1 MKALLILVVL
11 VVAAVVTLAV
21 ISGHSDLTITPA
33 VTSIGS
39 TTPVTVYSEGST
51 LCTAY
56 QGCDQGVEVE
66 FCAVTGMPH
75 CWPDNCY
82 LDPRN
87 MMFQAFKAS
96 PPMWQFFSQYSL
108 P

>member
-1 MKALLILVVL
+1 MKRILAAKLIL
-11 VVAAVVTLAV
+11 AVSAIAV
-21 ISGHSDLTITPA
+21 FAQGIRVSPSS
-33 VTSIGS
+33 VN
-39 TTPVTVYSEGST
+39 VYSQGST

-56 QGCDQGVEVE
+56 QGCDQGVQVE

-82 LDPRN
+82 LDPN
-87 MMFQAFKAS
+87 NTMFQAFKAS

>member
-1 MKALLILVVL
+1 
-11 VVAAVVTLAV
+11 
-21 ISGHSDLTITPA
+21 
-33 VTSIGS
+33 
-39 TTPVTVYSEGST
+39 
-51 LCTAY
+51 
-56 QGCDQGVEVE
+56 VEVE

-82 LDPRN
+82 LDPNN